1 MASKVH
7 RDLFA
12 LKRAYAALRPPAQI
26 ECPGH
31 LRFSAVHEF
40 FLQSILLDPHL
51 QQYPPSRQYQTVF
64 WKWAIAYLE
73 SFDELKQN
81 EVRLTQDILTDKVSI
96 VFN

>member
-1 MASKVH
+1 MASTRPVH

-26 ECPGH
+26 TFPGY
-31 LRFSAVHEF
+31 LGFSTIHEF
-40 FLQSILLDPHL
+40 LLQSILLDPHL

-64 WKWAIAYLE
+64 WKWAIAHLE

-81 EVRLTQDILTDKVSI
+81 EVRLTPGI
-96 VFN
+96 